1 MPRPQALCA
10 VGVTQE
16 GLGDQEDQERVSE
29 DLPDTDRAN
38 SRAMI
43 DTSSAAEN
51 IVPLP
56 AGGAWDTVS
65 VRIPPP
71 RPRIVAGSYWG
82 RSVSLRKYEAF
93 KRPLL
98 ELGFD
103 IYQAEPADSVV
114 LARLPMFIR
123 LPEGG
128 DKLSP
133 NSRLATMLYMLGQ
146 VRGDK
151 IRAQN
156 LEVLQFKLWRVEVAD
171 TQQDHSGKL
180 KNTEIE
186 PYSVVRR
193 VVARG

>member
-1 MPRPQALCA
+1 MTDPGPW
-10 VGVTQE
+10 
-16 GLGDQEDQERVSE
+16 
-29 DLPDTDRAN
+29 DT
-38 SRAMI
+38 
-43 DTSSAAEN
+43 
-51 IVPLP
+51 
-56 AGGAWDTVS
+56 TVS
-65 VRIPPP
+65 VRVPPP
-71 RPRIVAGSYWG
+71 RPRIPAGPYWG
-82 RSVSLRKYEAF
+82 RSVSLRKYQAF
-93 KRPLL
+93 DRTIL

-103 IYQAEPADSVV
+103 VYEAEPAASVV

-123 LPEGG
+123 LQKGG

-133 NSRLATMLYMLGQ
+133 NSRLATMLYMLAH
-146 VRGDK
+146 VRRDK

-156 LEVLQFKLWRVEVAD
+156 LDVLRFKLWRVEVAD

>member
-1 MPRPQALCA
+1 
-10 VGVTQE
+10 
-16 GLGDQEDQERVSE
+16 
-29 DLPDTDRAN
+29 
-38 SRAMI
+38 
-43 DTSSAAEN
+43 
-51 IVPLP
+51 
-56 AGGAWDTVS
+56 
-65 VRIPPP
+65 
-71 RPRIVAGSYWG
+71 
-82 RSVSLRKYEAF
+82 
-93 KRPLL
+93 
-98 ELGFD
+98 
-103 IYQAEPADSVV
+103 
-114 LARLPMFIR
+114 MFIR

-156 LEVLQFKLWRVEVAD
+156 LEVLRHKLWRVEVTD
-171 TQQDHSGKL
+171 TQQDHSGRL

>member
-1 MPRPQALCA
+1 MPRPQARRA
-10 VGVTQE
+10 VGVTPE
-16 GLGDQEDQERVSE
+16 GLGDQAHQGRVSE
-29 DLPDTDRAN
+29 RLPDSDRAN

-43 DTSSAAEN
+43 DSTAEN

-65 VRIPPP
+65 VRVPPP
-71 RPRIVAGSYWG
+71 RPRILAGSYWA
-82 RSVSLRKYEAF
+82 RSVALRKYEAF

-103 IYQAEPADSVV
+103 VYETDPAASVV

-123 LPEGG
+123 LPEAG

-156 LEVLQFKLWRVEVAD
+156 LDVLRFKLWRVEVAD